1 MGVSMALFIRI
12 DCSTF
17 SEIPDWFNALKTV
30 TEIQNGALIIEN
42 NTISEITVFPK
53 LMTVENEQTS
63 GENFMSFGEVTRSL
77 FGRVAFEIEEGSRKL
92 FVVGVKRWRYYT
104 VHSNQRCVPISETF
118 PVISVCS
125 LISACQVTA

>member
-1 MGVSMALFIRI
+1 MGVSIALFIRI

-42 NTISEITVFPK
+42 NTISEISVFPK

-63 GENFMSFGEVTRSL
+63 GENFMSFEEVTRSSL
-77 FGRVAFEIEEGSRKL
+77 GAVFFAIEVHSQKL
-92 FVVGVKRWRYYT
+92 LVVGVKMWRYHN
-104 VHSNQRCVPISETF
+104 VHVSLHRVETF
-118 PVISVCS
+118 I
-125 LISACQVTA
+125 

>member
-1 MGVSMALFIRI
+1 MGVSIALFIRI

-63 GENFMSFGEVTRSL
+63 GENFMSFGKVTRSL
-77 FGRVAFEIEEGSRKL
+77 FGRVAFEIEERSRKL

-104 VHSNQRCVPISETF
+104 VHSN
-118 PVISVCS
+118 
-125 LISACQVTA
+125 

>member
-1 MGVSMALFIRI
+1 MLI
-12 DCSTF
+12 DYFSV

-77 FGRVAFEIEEGSRKL
+77 FGRVVFEIEERSRKL

-104 VHSNQRCVPISETF
+104 VHANLRCVPISETF

-125 LISACQVTA
+125 LISACKVTS